1 MQKNNLDIKSVLFD
15 LDGTLADTSI
25 DMCNSLN
32 RVLETRSLKQ
42 VNCSNLKKYISRG
55 AVGIIEYASIVNDKE
70 IDSSLLRA
78 EFLEDYKHNCFIETK
93 LNTNIQD
100 LLNFLVERNI
110 KIGIVT
116 NKHSRYV
123 DKIIEGL
130 GISKILSCVVTG
142 DMVLHAKPAC
152 DGLLKASELTNCSNE
167 NTIYVGDDERDIIAG
182 KDAGMTTV
190 AANFGFIHHDM
201 NINSWEAD
209 LIIDDPMELRDYL
222 INKY

>member
-15 LDGTLADTSI
+15 LDGTLADTSV

-32 RVLETRSLKQ
+32 RVLETRNLKQ
-42 VNCSNLKKYISRG
+42 VNCSDLKKYISRG
-55 AVGIIEYASIVNDKE
+55 AVGIIEYASIVNDRE

-78 EFLEDYKHNCFIETK
+78 EFLEDYKHNCFIATK
-93 LNTNIQD
+93 LNINIQD
-100 LLNFLVERNI
+100 LLNFLVESNI
-110 KIGIVT
+110 MIGIVT

-152 DGLLKASELTNCSNE
+152 DGLLKASELINCSNE

-182 KDAGMTTV
+182 KRAGMVTV

-209 LIIDDPMELRDYL
+209 LIIDDPMEIRDYL